1 MSHITL
7 SIDDAVASLFV
18 GGPPRTRID
27 NEMVDQLSIAI
38 DEIDASEA
46 RVLLMRS
53 EGADFCFGGDI
64 ATRADLEVSEL
75 RALSERY
82 ASVFNQL
89 ERLPIPVIAAVQGHC
104 FAGGFELALRADII
118 FAGSTARFG
127 PPEQSLG
134 VVTLLGGICRVAER
148 AGRAFAADWVLTSQ
162 QVPAAIMERHGVV
175 SRVIDD
181 HKLIAEATAFA
192 NKIAAGPTRLY
203 AAHKALLRAWAIGGV
218 AATDRVMFDIAFPSF
233 GTNVAKTG
241 LSSTVNSPKA
251 TLPPPE
257 GR

>member
-7 SIDDAVASLFV
+7 SIDGAVASLFLS
-18 GGPPRTRID
+18 GSPRTRID
-27 NEMVDQLSIAI
+27 NEMVNQLSVAI

-46 RVLLMRS
+46 RVLLMRA
-53 EGADFCFGGDI
+53 EGADFSFGGDS
-64 ATRADLEVSEL
+64 ATWADLEVSEL

-89 ERLPIPVIAAVQGHC
+89 ERLPIPVVAVVQGHC
-104 FAGGFELALRADII
+104 FACGFELALRADII

-162 QVPAAIMERHGVV
+162 HVPAAIMERHGVV

-181 HKLIAEATAFA
+181 HKLIAEATTFA

-218 AATDRVMFDIAFPSF
+218 AATDRVMFDIALPLF
-233 GTNVAKTG
+233 GTNDAKTG
-241 LSSTVNSPKA
+241 LPLTVNTSKA
-251 TLPPPE
+251 TLSRPE